1 MSLTASL
8 TLETHSAEQTRMLG
22 RCLGRHLQK
31 GLVIR
36 LEGDL
41 GSGKTCLVQ
50 GLASGLEVPADYDV
64 TSPTYTL
71 VHDYEGR
78 IPLVHVDLY
87 RLRDSRD
94 AESIGLWDLLDS
106 GAVVAVEWAE
116 RIEADLWPEP
126 NLQVCLMARDAS
138 SRRITLNGCGLGL
151 DNLIKEV
158 AAAFPDQQTD
168 GTG

>member
-1 MSLTASL
+1 MSLPASL
-8 TLETHSAEQTRMLG
+8 CLETRSAEQTRLLG
-22 RCLGRHLQK
+22 RCLGRCLK
-31 GLVIR
+31 MGLIIR

-50 GLASGLEVPADYDV
+50 GLASGLDVPAGYDI

-78 IPLVHVDLY
+78 LPLVHADLY

-94 AESIGLWDLLDS
+94 AEAIGLWDLLDS

-126 NLQVCLMARDAS
+126 NLLIKLTAPDES
-138 SRRITLNGCGLGL
+138 TRRITLNGCGLGL

-168 GTG
+168 DSA